1 MALKQL
7 NMGNVLMT
15 LYATERKKTFN
26 PMRFVPRPYQKDL
39 DELIQKNNEDGNIR
53 PVFISWCRRC
63 GKDQW
68 AFSRA
73 VERCINIPNFRVMY
87 IFPTAKQGRKN
98 ILEGITI
105 DGQRWI
111 ESVVDPQVIKPT
123 KTGSLYFNDGS
134 IKFKNGSIIDIYGDD
149 SDSIVG

>member
-53 PVFISWCRRC
+53 PVFISWCRRLT
-63 GKDQW
+63 
-68 AFSRA
+68 
-73 VERCINIPNFRVMY
+73 Y
-87 IFPTAKQGRKN
+87 I
-98 ILEGITI
+98 
-105 DGQRWI
+105 
-111 ESVVDPQVIKPT
+111 
-123 KTGSLYFNDGS
+123 
-134 IKFKNGSIIDIYGDD
+134 
-149 SDSIVG
+149 